1 MKILDLDRLRQTE
14 VVAKPFEY
22 LIVPEFVLPEAR
34 TAILHDY
41 PEILDGGSFPLPT
54 LKYGEDFGKFCD
66 ALRTPEVARIFSDK
80 FNIDL
85 TDLPTTM
92 TVRGRCRKKDGVV
105 HTDSRSKVITVLIY
119 LNDGWAEGGGRLR
132 LLNSE
137 NINDVVTEVPPDGGL
152 LVAFLNRE
160 NAWHGHLPF
169 EGERRVIQLNWVVNE
184 AAARS
189 SAWRHS
195 ISAFFK
201 RGLRKTARPTM

>member
-1 MKILDLDRLRQTE
+1 MSILDLDRLRNTE
-14 VVAKPFEY
+14 VVAQPFEY
-22 LIVPEFVLPEAR
+22 LIVPDFVKPEAR
-34 TAILHDY
+34 DRILRNY
-41 PEILDGGSFPLPT
+41 PRIEDGGSFPLST
-54 LKYGEDFGKFCD
+54 LKYGEAFGQFCE

-80 FNIDL
+80 FNVDL
-85 TDLPTTM
+85 MDLPTTM

-119 LNDGWAEGGGRLR
+119 LNDGWANPGGRLR
-132 LLNSE
+132 LLNSQD
-137 NINDVVTEVPPDGGL
+137 INDIVLEVPPDEGL
-152 LVAFLNRE
+152 LLAFLNRE

-201 RGLRKTARPTM
+201 RGLKRSTQPTM